1 MIHKEL
7 SKLAEFCCPIIFESS
22 NYVVCSLQ
30 IYNDIAFIQEN
41 WERHSFDL
49 RSLDQIITL
58 NVSEKLRN

>member
-1 MIHKEL
+1 MWFAPTK
-7 SKLAEFCCPIIFESS
+7 
-22 NYVVCSLQ
+22 